1 MDYWIWAVLLLV
13 LGMCLGIMEVFFTS
27 AGLLAFLSA
36 ASIIAAVIM
45 GFQQGQMAGFIILI
59 LSVAGMPTVVVLA
72 FKYWPRTAIGKRVL
86 LSAPASEDVLPEDR
100 SKEHLKTLVGRVAK
114 AKSKML
120 PSGVVMVDGR
130 NVEAV
135 SEGMPIEV
143 GQEVRIVQ
151 VRGKRVVVR
160 PIELDAPSKPPK
172 IPCAAPST
180 PLSKTPLT
188 RAPGLTVWL

>member
-1 MDYWIWAVLLLV
+1 MDYWVWAVLLLV

-45 GFQQGQMAGFIILI
+45 GFQQGPMGGFVILI
-59 LSVAGMPTVVVLA
+59 LAMAGMPTVVVLA
-72 FKYWPRTAIGKRVL
+72 FKYWPKTSIGRRVL
-86 LSAPASEDVLPEDR
+86 LSAPTSEDVLPDDR
-100 SKEHLKTLVGRVAK
+100 NKDHLKALIGRVAK
-114 AKSKML
+114 AKSKLL
-120 PSGVVMVDGR
+120 PSGVVIVDGH

-143 GQEVRIVQ
+143 GQELRIVQ

-160 PIELDAPSKPPK
+160 PIELDAPSDTAKDPMRRP
-172 IPCAAPST
+172 IDAILEDPFDEHPA
-180 PLSKTPLT
+180 
-188 RAPGLTVWL
+188 

>member
-1 MDYWIWAVLLLV
+1 MGPTEYYWIWAVLLLV

-27 AGLLAFLSA
+27 AGVLAFLSA
-36 ASIIAAVIM
+36 ASIIAAVILGFM
-45 GFQQGQMAGFIILI
+45 GPHGHVVGPVILI
-59 LSVAGMPTVVVLA
+59 TAMAGMPAAVVLA
-72 FKYWPRTAIGKRVL
+72 FKYWPRTAIGRRVL
-86 LSAPASEDVLPEDR
+86 LSAPASRDVLPEDR
-100 SKEHLKTLVGRVAK
+100 SKEFLKTLVGKAAK

-120 PSGVVMVDGR
+120 PSGVVVVDGR

-160 PIELDAPSKPPK
+160 PIELDLPSET
-172 IPCAAPST
+172 AQD
-180 PLSKTPLT
+180 PLRRPIDAIVEDPFKGT
-188 RAPGLTVWL
+188 

>member
-27 AGLLAFLSA
+27 AGLLAFLST

-45 GFQQGQMAGFIILI
+45 GFQQGQTVGFVILM
-59 LSVAGMPTVVVLA
+59 LSVVGMPTVVILA
-72 FKYWPRTAIGKRVL
+72 FKYWPRTSIGRRVL
-86 LSAPASEDVLPEDR
+86 LSAPTSEDVLPDDR
-100 SKEHLKTLVGRVAK
+100 NKDHLKALVGRVAK
-114 AKSKML
+114 AKSKLL
-120 PSGVVMVDGR
+120 PSGVVIVDGR

-151 VRGKRVVVR
+151 VRGKRLVVR
-160 PIELDAPSKPPK
+160 PIELDLPSETAKD
-172 IPCAAPST
+172 
-180 PLSKTPLT
+180 PLRRPIDVIIEDPFEE
-188 RAPGLTVWL
+188 RPA

>member
-1 MDYWIWAVLLLV
+1 MDYWVWAVLLLV

-45 GFQQGQMAGFIILI
+45 GFQQGPMGGFVILI
-59 LSVAGMPTVVVLA
+59 LAMAGMPTVVVLA
-72 FKYWPRTAIGKRVL
+72 FKYWPKTSIGRRVL
-86 LSAPASEDVLPEDR
+86 LSAPTSEDVLPDDR
-100 SKEHLKTLVGRVAK
+100 NKDHLKALIGRVAK
-114 AKSKML
+114 AKSKLL

-160 PIELDAPSKPPK
+160 PIELDVPSDTAQDPMRRP
-172 IPCAAPST
+172 IDAILEDPFDERPA
-180 PLSKTPLT
+180 
-188 RAPGLTVWL
+188 

>member
-1 MDYWIWAVLLLV
+1 MYYWVWAVLLLV

-36 ASIIAAVIM
+36 ASIVAAVILA
-45 GFQQGQMAGFIILI
+45 FQQGPMVGFVILI
-59 LSVAGMPTVVVLA
+59 LAMAGMPTAVVLA
-72 FKYWPRTAIGKRVL
+72 FKYWPRTSFGRRVL
-86 LSAPASEDVLPEDR
+86 LSAPTSEDVLPDDR
-100 SKEHLKTLVGRVAK
+100 NKDHLKALVGRAAK
-114 AKSKML
+114 AKSKLL
-120 PSGVVMVDGR
+120 PSGVVIVDGR

-160 PIELDAPSKPPK
+160 PIELDVPSETAKDPMRRP
-172 IPCAAPST
+172 IDAILEDPFQDRPA
-180 PLSKTPLT
+180 
-188 RAPGLTVWL
+188 

>member
-1 MDYWIWAVLLLV
+1 MDYWVWAVLLLV
-13 LGMCLGIMEVFFTS
+13 LGLCLGIMEVFFTS

-45 GFQQGQMAGFIILI
+45 AFQQGQVAGFIILI
-59 LSVAGMPTVVVLA
+59 LAGAGMPTAVVLA
-72 FKYWPRTAIGKRVL
+72 FKYWPRTAIGRRVL
-86 LSAPASEDVLPEDR
+86 LSAPSSEDVLPEDQN
-100 SKEHLKTLVGRVAK
+100 KERLKDLVGRTAK

-120 PSGVVMVDGR
+120 PSGVVIVDGR

-151 VRGKRVVVR
+151 VRGKRLVVR
-160 PIELDAPSKPPK
+160 PVELDAPSETSQDPMRRPIDAIIEDPFEEPP
-172 IPCAAPST
+172 A
-180 PLSKTPLT
+180 
-188 RAPGLTVWL
+188 

>member
-36 ASIIAAVIM
+36 ASIIAAVIT

-59 LSVAGMPTVVVLA
+59 LAMAGMPTAVVLA
-72 FKYWPRTAIGKRVL
+72 FKYWPRTAIGRRVL
-86 LSAPASEDVLPEDR
+86 LSAPTSDDVLPEGR
-100 SKEHLKTLVGRVAK
+100 GKEHLKALVGRVAK
-114 AKSKML
+114 TKSKLL
-120 PSGVVMVDGR
+120 PSGVVVVDGR

-160 PIELDAPSKPPK
+160 PIELDVPSETAKDPMRRP
-172 IPCAAPST
+172 IDAILEDPFNEARLDS
-180 PLSKTPLT
+180 
-188 RAPGLTVWL
+188 

>member
-1 MDYWIWAVLLLV
+1 MEYYWIWAVLLLV

-36 ASIIAAVIM
+36 ASIIAAVILGFM
-45 GFQQGQMAGFIILI
+45 GPHGRLVGPVIL
-59 LSVAGMPTVVVLA
+59 VVAMAGMPTVVVLA
-72 FKYWPRTAIGKRVL
+72 FKYWPRTAIGRRVL
-86 LSAPASEDVLPEDR
+86 LSAPSDVLPEDR
-100 SKEHLKTLVGRVAK
+100 SKEYLKTLVGKAAK

-120 PSGVVMVDGR
+120 PSGVVVVDGR

-151 VRGKRVVVR
+151 IRGKRVVVR
-160 PIELDAPSKPPK
+160 PIELDLPSETAKD
-172 IPCAAPST
+172 
-180 PLSKTPLT
+180 PLRRPIETIVEDPFQE
-188 RAPGLTVWL
+188 RPA

>member
-1 MDYWIWAVLLLV
+1 MDYWVWAVLLLV

-36 ASIIAAVIM
+36 ASIITAVIM

-72 FKYWPRTAIGKRVL
+72 FKYWPRTAIGRRVL
-86 LSAPASEDVLPEDR
+86 LSAPTSEDVLPDDR
-100 SKEHLKTLVGRVAK
+100 NKDHLKALVGRSAK

-120 PSGVVMVDGR
+120 PSGVVIVDGH
-130 NVEAV
+130 NYEAV

-160 PIELDAPSKPPK
+160 PIELDAPVET
-172 IPCAAPST
+172 AQD
-180 PLSKTPLT
+180 PLRRPIDAIAEDPFNE
-188 RAPGLTVWL
+188 RPA